1 VRNPSSPPSVKL
13 MASPPHLS
21 STAHYPRPRRCHRP
35 ASLLPVPWPPPP
47 PKTSFKPPAMNSTP
61 ETLTL
66 TRPWALPV
74 LICRAPPPAPP
85 RLCHR
90 SCAAAFPSD
99 STLGVGLRHVHGE
112 EDEEGHGGPGR
123 RAVYTFRIEKR
134 GKADQLRGVWKQ
146 SIFKVLR

>member
-1 VRNPSSPPSVKL
+1 
-13 MASPPHLS
+13 
-21 STAHYPRPRRCHRP
+21 
-35 ASLLPVPWPPPP
+35 
-47 PKTSFKPPAMNSTP
+47 MNSTP

-90 SCAAAFPSD
+90 SCAAAFPAD